1 MSSQVLEL
9 RQAIAERF
17 PGAVPLRYHTAP
29 AVSTG
34 IAALDRILP
43 GGGFPRGQLVLWA
56 PGGGAT
62 AVLRGASVA
71 VCESGERSAW
81 VDGAGRVLGESWP
94 AGPLLVRP
102 GGERA
107 ALACAEEL
115 LRSGGFGLVVLGG
128 AERAAGRE
136 AVRLTRAARE
146 GGGAFVMVGEA
157 SDTAHLRVRSRMPPD
172 GYRWRRGPF
181 GERSEVEAV
190 TIEVE
195 ASALGWSGR
204 TRFVLPVLGHRG
216 RVALDPLLVDR
227 RGVRKRSRQRQMRS
241 SHRAQAPPA
250 GPCPV
255 PVARPPL
262 MG

>member
-1 MSSQVLEL
+1 
-9 RQAIAERF
+9 
-17 PGAVPLRYHTAP
+17 
-29 AVSTG
+29 
-34 IAALDRILP
+34 
-43 GGGFPRGQLVLWA
+43 
-56 PGGGAT
+56 
-62 AVLRGASVA
+62 
-71 VCESGERSAW
+71 
-81 VDGAGRVLGESWP
+81 
-94 AGPLLVRP
+94 
-102 GGERA
+102 
-107 ALACAEEL
+107 
-115 LRSGGFGLVVLGG
+115 
-128 AERAAGRE
+128 
-136 AVRLTRAARE
+136 
-146 GGGAFVMVGEA
+146 MVGEA

>member
-1 MSSQVLEL
+1 MSTAILEL
-9 RQAIAERF
+9 REALSRRF
-17 PGAVPLRYHTAP
+17 PDAQPLAWGTAQAEP
-29 AVSTG
+29 TG
-34 IAALDRILP
+34 VAELNGLLP
-43 GGGFPRGQLVLWA
+43 GGGLPRGRLTVWA
-56 PGGGAT
+56 PGGGVT
-62 AVLRGASVA
+62 AVLRASAQAVLEQGGGA
-71 VCESGERSAW
+71 AW
-81 VDGAGRVLGESWP
+81 VDGAGTVMGDFWR
-94 AGPLLVRP
+94 GPLLLRP
-102 GGERA
+102 KGEVE
-107 ALACAEEL
+107 ALGCAEEL

-128 AERAAGRE
+128 AGRAAGRE

-255 PVARPPL
+255 PVARPPV